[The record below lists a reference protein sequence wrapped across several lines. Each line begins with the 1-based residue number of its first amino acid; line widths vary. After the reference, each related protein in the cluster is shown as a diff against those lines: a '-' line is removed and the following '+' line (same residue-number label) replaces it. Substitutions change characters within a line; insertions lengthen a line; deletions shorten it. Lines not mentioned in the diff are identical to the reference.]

1 MREVGIVGVG
11 HTKFGKT
18 DLPFLE
24 LLGSAALEA
33 LDDAGITPGPGHG
46 VDQLIVSSMGASIQN
61 RIIGFGSGR
70 LARSLPRDGGM
81 C

>member
-1 MREVGIVGVG
+1 MIYSKQIKMRGMKRRTNEEDKPMREVGIVGVG

-33 LDDAGITPGPGHG
+33 LDDAGITPGSRRVCHTPAG
-46 VDQLIVSSMGASIQN
+46 
-61 RIIGFGSGR
+61 
-70 LARSLPRDGGM
+70 
-81 C
+81 